1 MYLDKLRE
9 YGFNIKDLLCDYLS
23 ERLNQPASDINC
35 KIMHEKNYYDDQYEF
50 WIKDVDKNNR
60 PLTTVHSVTDF
71 TYIRIGDNNYV
82 ASTFNGMDFA
92 WINIVYSALCEI
104 SRDIA
109 DEYIEDARVH
119 LEKSC
124 RSYKDETEEVA
135 KNAYDNAVREASRQR
150 SEMLSQMLNG
160 ISDARAGFNELRKSI
175 ELGD

>member
-1 MYLDKLRE
+1 MYLDKLKE

-23 ERLNQPASDINC
+23 EKLNLPISDVSCTILLV
-35 KIMHEKNYYDDQYEF
+35 MDYDDDKYEF
-50 WIKDVDKNNR
+50 WAKDPNKNNGV
-60 PLTTVHSVTDF
+60 TIVHSITDF
-71 TYIRIGDNNYV
+71 TYTLIDDNNYV

-109 DEYIEDARVH
+109 DEYIEAARVH

-124 RSYKDETEEVA
+124 RKYKDETEEVA

-150 SEMLSQMLNG
+150 SEMLSQMLNE
-160 ISDARAGFNELRKSI
+160 ISDARAGFKELCKSI